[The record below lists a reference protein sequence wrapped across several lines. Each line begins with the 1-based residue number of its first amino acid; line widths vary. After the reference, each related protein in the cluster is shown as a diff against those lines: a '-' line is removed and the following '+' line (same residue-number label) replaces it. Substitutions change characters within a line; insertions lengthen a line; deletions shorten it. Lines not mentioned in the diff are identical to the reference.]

1 MVYSPMKIKKKFKR
15 LLRTHFVKEIVS
27 FGQSMGKSYVA
38 PNSASIAFYFFISM
52 IPLFIL
58 LCSQLPL
65 TGISKQEMTVAVT
78 SVMPETV
85 RSFISSIISQAYDS
99 RTGIFSFSMVILL
112 WSSSKGVLALIRSL
126 DIVYDVRDSR
136 NIINMYMF
144 SIFYTVCFLF
154 AVSGSLVLYTKE
166 ITAEDIILSTMPSEP
181 IYGKLVG
188 FIKDF
193 DVVAVG
199 TLIATIVY
207 KVAPAGKRKF
217 AAQIPGALFA
227 SLAISTFTSYFASY
241 SKGKNIYTS
250 FYGSLTTVTMLLIWF
265 YTCVNLFLMGAVINS
280 HYHVQIEFMLDTVM
294 KKLTP
299 EKKPKKKDA
308 KNVVALFFHGL
319 QRK

>member
-1 MVYSPMKIKKKFKR
+1 MKKIKKKLKR
-15 LLRTHFVKEIVS
+15 LLRSRVFKEIGL
-27 FGQSMGKSYVA
+27 FGKAMGKSLVA

-78 SVMPETV
+78 SVMPDTV
-85 RSFISSIISQAYDS
+85 RAFISSIISQAYES
-99 RTGIFSFSMVILL
+99 RTGVFSFSMVILL

-126 DIVYDVRDSR
+126 DIVYDERDSR
-136 NIINMYMF
+136 NIINMYVF

-154 AVSGSLVLYTKE
+154 AVSASLVLYTKE
-166 ITAEDIILSTMPSEP
+166 LSAEDIILSTMPSEP
-181 IYGKLVG
+181 IYGKVVG

-193 DVVAVG
+193 DVVAAG
-199 TLIATIVY
+199 TVIASLIY
-207 KVAPAGKRKF
+207 KVAPAGKRKLIN
-217 AAQIPGALFA
+217 QTPGALFA
-227 SLAISTFTSYFASY
+227 SLAISAFTSYFASY
-241 SKGKNIYTS
+241 SSGKNIYTS

-265 YTCVNLFLMGAVINS
+265 YTCVNIFLIGGVINA
-280 HYHVQIEFMLDTVM
+280 HYHVQIDFMFSSIL

-299 EKKPKKKDA
+299 NKKPKKKDA
-308 KNVVALFFHGL
+308 KNVVNLLVQGL

>member
-1 MVYSPMKIKKKFKR
+1 MKFKKKFKR
-15 LLRTHFVKEIVS
+15 LLRTRLIKEITK
-27 FGQSMGKSYVA
+27 FGQAVGKSYVA

-99 RTGIFSFSMVILL
+99 RTGVFSFSMVILL

-126 DIVYDVRDSR
+126 DIVYDERDSR
-136 NIINMYMF
+136 NAINMYMF

-166 ITAEDIILSTMPSEP
+166 ITAEDFILSTIPSEP
-181 IYGKLVG
+181 IYGKLVS

-193 DVVAVG
+193 DVVAAG
-199 TLIATIVY
+199 TVIASFIY

-217 AAQIPGALFA
+217 INQTPGALFA
-227 SLAISTFTSYFASY
+227 SFAISAFTSYFASY
-241 SKGKNIYTS
+241 SKGNNIYTS

-265 YTCVNLFLMGAVINS
+265 YTCVNIFLIGGVINA
-280 HYHVQIEFMLDTVM
+280 HYHVQIDFMFSSII
-294 KKLTP
+294 KKISP

-308 KNVVALFFHGL
+308 KNAVELLVRGF